1 MRKRPLP
8 PLHDHAPDAIARRL
22 ADGKT
27 PSVLK
32 DLVYGGID
40 GAVTT
45 LAIVAGVQGAGF
57 SPKVVIALGLANILA
72 DGFSMAAGNFAGT
85 RAEADDVARLRA
97 IESDHIRRAPD
108 GEREELRQILA
119 SKGLSGTSL
128 EQAVTA
134 ISSRESAW
142 IDMMLVDEYGVSPLA
157 PAPLRAALATF
168 GAFLLAGLVPLLPY
182 LIGLHNAFCVSLAM
196 TFAVF
201 VMIGAARGV
210 WSLRSS
216 WWTAFE
222 TVMIGGIAAI
232 IAFLVGTLFDT

>member
-1 MRKRPLP
+1 MTRQLP
-8 PLHDHAPDAIARRL
+8 PIHDHSADAIAKRL
-22 ADGKT
+22 QQAKT

-57 SPKVVIALGLANILA
+57 SHTVIIALGLANILA

-85 RAEADDVARLRA
+85 RAEAEDVARLRA
-97 IESDHIRRAPD
+97 IEADHIQRAPD
-108 GEREELRQILA
+108 GEREELHQILA
-119 SKGLSGTSL
+119 AKGLSGAPL
-128 EQAVTA
+128 EQAVDA
-134 ISSRESAW
+134 ICSRESAW

-168 GAFLLAGLVPLLPY
+168 FAFLVAGFVPLLPY
-182 LIGLHNAFCVSLAM
+182 LLNLDDAFTVSLVM

-201 VMIGAARGV
+201 VLIGALRGV

-216 WWTAFE
+216 WLTALE
-222 TVMIGGIAAI
+222 TVIVGGIAAA
-232 IAFLVGTLFDT
+232 IAYLVGGLFDA